1 MPESNSAKL
10 LKFIVP
16 GYLHGMGNA
25 LFTIQAHAQVAN
37 ADPMIAR
44 GCAKAANV
52 LDVLRRLSDPETD
65 DDSGPVGPQLRT
77 VVELMRVSMPDSGM
91 TIDAADDVFEAT
103 DAVPLGEFVRTVVLT
118 TLELH
123 ETLPTGCKGSV
134 RIVWIE
140 PGVLRIGFDPDPS
153 QLPFDVDLTA
163 AQERLGAAVADTAFR
178 VRCQDPGHG
187 LVVSLP
193 LDGGPRV

>member
-37 ADPMIAR
+37 ADPMIAL
-44 GCAKAANV
+44 GCAKAAKV
-52 LDVLRRLSDPETD
+52 LDVLRLLSDPDTD
-65 DDSGPVGPQLRT
+65 DDFGPVGPQLRT
-77 VVELMRVSMPDSGM
+77 VVDLMRVGMRDSGM
-91 TIDAADDVFEAT
+91 TIDAADP
-103 DAVPLGEFVRTVVLT
+103 VPLGEFVRTVVLT

-123 ETLPTGCKGSV
+123 ESLPTGCKGSV

-140 PGVLRIGFDPDPS
+140 PGVLRIGFDPESS

-163 AQERLGAAVADTAFR
+163 AQERLADAVADTAFR
-178 VRCQDPGHG
+178 VRRQDPGHG